1 MLNLPEFFSKK
12 LNNSI
17 FNNRNKADLFSEI
30 IGYNDIKDIMLM
42 ALASESSTAILLSGK
57 PGNGKSSFLKSIEQ
71 KYSKYCKYVDCSL
84 TTKAGIRDL
93 LFANS
98 SLKILLLDEISRLRK
113 LDQEILLNLIQD
125 GRIVDIRSNKN
136 NEINFNSLKIFA
148 TCNNA
153 NKLIPP
159 LRDRFDEYELPL
171 YSYKEFEFICEK
183 LIKNK
188 DPLLRKAI
196 IETAWQDL
204 GSRSIRDV
212 LDICKYVTST
222 DELNKYIQIKK
233 KYMPTQ

>member
-1 MLNLPEFFSKK
+1 MLNLSELFSKK
-12 LNNSI
+12 LNTSL
-17 FNNRNKADLFSEI
+17 FNNKFNVDIFSKI
-30 IGYNDIKDIMLM
+30 IGYEDIKDIMIM
-42 ALASESSTAILLSGK
+42 ALASESSTAILLSGQ
-57 PGNGKSSFLKSIEQ
+57 PGNGKSSFLKSIEKKYT
-71 KYSKYCKYVDCSL
+71 KYSKYVDCSL

-125 GRIVDIRSNKN
+125 GRIIDIRSNKN

-153 NKLIPP
+153 NKLISP
-159 LRDRFDEYELPL
+159 LRDRFDEYELPP
-171 YSYKEFEFICEK
+171 YSYKEFKSICEK

-188 DPLLRKAI
+188 DPLLQKAI
-196 IETAWQDL
+196 IESAWHEL

-212 LDICKYVTST
+212 LDICKYVTSIN
-222 DELNKYIQIKK
+222 ELNKYIFIKK